1 MRKYKKI
8 SSNIVIFHFTAL
20 LILVY
25 FICHS
30 FVGNR
35 GLLNLPLLNK
45 EIEQKK
51 VLLDDY
57 NAQKEYLENRVNL
70 LYDQNLNKDILDELA
85 RDYFGLIEEDEICIN

>member
-35 GLLNLPLLNK
+35 GLLTLPLLNK